1 MDTKDI
7 AGCAQLAC
15 ALEAAC
21 PKPGNVNRFH
31 DFADTKLEH
40 FLASAIAIGD
50 VAREAA
56 ERGHRIRER
65 GLDYDILG
73 LGELIMSAVED
84 RGRWHRGRN
93 TNLGITMLL
102 IPLSAGYGLALGAEV
117 VRDEIVRREL
127 DRAIK
132 STTTRD
138 AIDFYTAIKIA
149 GPGGLGR
156 VRILDVMD
164 EGSLQKIIRDE
175 LDLHHILTL
184 PEGDSI
190 SQELTGKMRIT
201 FEVGYPEIMEV
212 YEKTGDLTLATLQG
226 YMRILSEVPDSLITR
241 KKGIEAAK
249 EISLTAGEILKAGM
263 PMNDIEEFDRKIRRR
278 DNSLNPGTTAD
289 LTASSLMVC
298 LLKGARP

>member
-7 AGCAQLAC
+7 ASCAQLAC

-31 DFADTKLEH
+31 DFVDTKLEH

-56 ERGHRIRER
+56 ERGHRIREG

-93 TNLGITMLL
+93 TNLGIAMLL

-149 GPGGLGR
+149 RPGGLGR
-156 VRILDVMD
+156 V
-164 EGSLQKIIRDE
+164 
-175 LDLHHILTL
+175 
-184 PEGDSI
+184 
-190 SQELTGKMRIT
+190 
-201 FEVGYPEIMEV
+201 
-212 YEKTGDLTLATLQG
+212 
-226 YMRILSEVPDSLITR
+226 
-241 KKGIEAAK
+241 
-249 EISLTAGEILKAGM
+249 
-263 PMNDIEEFDRKIRRR
+263 
-278 DNSLNPGTTAD
+278 
-289 LTASSLMVC
+289 
-298 LLKGARP
+298 